1 LYKWKVS
8 KEKGMQGDLSDVGR
22 SSAEMLR
29 SEEPQADPP
38 KRELKAK
45 SSKEATL
52 PGEDPLDEFLDTVKS

>member
-1 LYKWKVS
+1 
-8 KEKGMQGDLSDVGR
+8 MQGDLSDVGR